1 MNCEK
6 SRELFV
12 DYLGEELPK
21 TEVRGLQEHLK
32 SCSGCRQEL
41 ALLARTKSALRVGW
55 PDESIPQSL
64 TFEFATPSERGLWSH
79 LLPSRL
85 PRVVWASLGVTGCF
99 LVCLMS
105 LALLR
110 AQIRLENGNFSLSF
124 GQPIAPASAVVQG
137 PVVTGAPQLRAEA
150 IKALLDQSLK
160 QFELNQNAKLQ
171 QVLQETKLEWE
182 TKRNADFARVGKE
195 LKYLESTQNVVWKE
209 TLLNNS
215 NLEMLARN
223 YVKAAPRETLQ
234 Q

>member
-12 DYLGEELPK
+12 DYLGDELPK
-21 TEVRGLQEHLK
+21 TEIQGLQEHLK

-64 TFEFATPSERGLWSH
+64 TFEFTTPSERGFWSH

-99 LVCLMS
+99 LACLAG
-105 LALLR
+105 LALLQ

-124 GQPIAPASAVVQG
+124 GQPVRPSVDLG
-137 PVVTGAPQLRAEA
+137 KTGFSQPSAEA
-150 IKALLDQSLK
+150 IKTQLDQSLK

-171 QVLQETKLEWE
+171 QMLQETKLEWE

-209 TLLNNS
+209 TLMNNS

-223 YVKAAPRETLQ
+223 YVKATPRETLQ

>member
-21 TEVRGLQEHLK
+21 TEVQGLQEHLK

-41 ALLARTKSALRVGW
+41 SLLARTKSALQAGW
-55 PDESIPQSL
+55 PDESMPQSL
-64 TFEFATPSERGLWSH
+64 TFDLAAPKRQGFWSQ
-79 LLPSRL
+79 LLPLRF
-85 PRVVWASLGVTGCF
+85 PGVVWASLGVTGCF
-99 LVCLMS
+99 LACLAG
-105 LALLR
+105 LALLH

-124 GQPIAPASAVVQG
+124 RQPATPTSADLGKAGLSQ
-137 PVVTGAPQLRAEA
+137 PSAET
-150 IKALLDQSLK
+150 IKALLDQSLR

-171 QVLQETKLEWE
+171 QVLEETKLEWE
-182 TKRNADFARVGKE
+182 AKRSGDMMRVGKE
-195 LKYLESTQNVVWKE
+195 LKYLQSTQNVVWKE

-223 YVKAAPRETLQ
+223 YVKATPRESLQ